1 MILQNGA
8 MAEWQ
13 NGFREGEHAMTGR
26 AAIAALALLIP
37 SLVGAQ
43 SSFDLAKGRPV
54 TPGITRTTIR
64 DDAKVAV
71 TRVRFAPGAAEMPH
85 THPYD
90 VMLIPVTSGTVD
102 LEIGDRKITSVRSGD
117 VQFVP
122 HDVTHSLANTGT
134 KAFELIAVGV
144 K

>member
-1 MILQNGA
+1 
-8 MAEWQ
+8 
-13 NGFREGEHAMTGR
+13 MTSR
-26 AAIAALALLIP
+26 AAIVALALLVP
-37 SLVGAQ
+37 SLAGAQ
-43 SSFDLAKGRPV
+43 APVDLVNGRPA

-71 TRVRFAPGAAEMPH
+71 TRVRFAPGAIEVPH

-90 VMLIPVTSGTVD
+90 VMLVPLMSGTVN
-102 LEIGDRKITSVRSGD
+102 LQIGDKTITSVKSGE

-122 HDVTHSLANTGT
+122 HDVTHFLGNTG
-134 KAFELIAVGV
+134 KNAFELIAIGV

>member
-1 MILQNGA
+1 
-8 MAEWQ
+8 
-13 NGFREGEHAMTGR
+13 MTGR
-26 AAIAALALLIP
+26 AAVVALVLLVP

-43 SSFDLAKGRPV
+43 SSVDLAKGRPA
-54 TPGITRTTIR
+54 TAGITRTTIK

-71 TRVRFAPGAAEMPH
+71 TRVRFAPGAAEVPH

-102 LEIGDRKITSVRSGD
+102 LQIGDKKIASLKRGE

-122 HDVTHSLANTGT
+122 HDVTHFLANTGKT
-134 KAFELIAVGV
+134 AFELIAVGV